1 MNRWCDFP
9 KGANPRVTMEGG
21 NRHPAMRRGYQGTTE
36 KAGLG
41 PGWGGGSASSSSP
54 PHNSPNTSSFLCLLF
69 RTKDLKRVVPTQ
81 VFPMSSLSIHFS
93 PSTRTHLAILATK
106 MALGSPSVISIVSR
120 HFSSIAALHILLHQ
134 RGLTTPCFLK
144 HSPLISFWFYVF
156 SFLTVVAPL
165 FASPFYLTSGSLILK
180 LGTIDIGVR

>member
-36 KAGLG
+36 KAGQG

-69 RTKDLKRVVPTQ
+69 GTKDLKRVVPTRFSH
-81 VFPMSSLSIHFS
+81 VFTVHSLLS
-93 PSTRTHLAILATK
+93 
-106 MALGSPSVISIVSR
+106 
-120 HFSSIAALHILLHQ
+120 LHQ
-134 RGLTTPCFLK
+134 DAFSHIRHQNGSWQSFGDLRLSADT
-144 HSPLISFWFYVF
+144 SPPSLPYTSF
-156 SFLTVVAPL
+156 SIREGPPL
-165 FASPFYLTSGSLILK
+165 LVS
-180 LGTIDIGVR
+180 